1 MRNNYL
7 LFVFLVALI
16 GMYSFYYIAHSG
28 IVVKEK
34 KEEGLSI
41 SASLFPQ
48 YDFARRIAGDKAKV
62 TLILPPGA
70 DSHAFEPK
78 AADVAGI
85 HDSDIFIYTGKN
97 MEPWADSLIKGIKES
112 SALIVDASA
121 GVPLICDTGHHGH
134 HCEECEVCSSQ
145 QSTES
150 GEQALH
156 EHHHDHDGG
165 DPHFWLDPTLA
176 AKMVANI
183 EEAICSR
190 DPDNADFYRANAKK
204 CTEELMEL
212 DREFT
217 EAVKTGK
224 RDTIVFG
231 GAFAYRYFVE
241 RYGLKVVTAY
251 SSCSSHA
258 EPSVKAVTDVIK
270 FIKANNIPCIYY
282 EELADPK
289 VARSI
294 AEACEVEALL
304 FSTAHNVTKD
314 ELEKGVT
321 FMDIM
326 RGNLENLKKGLE

>member
-1 MRNNYL
+1 M
-7 LFVFLVALI
+7 FLVALI
-16 GMYSFYYIAHSG
+16 GMYSFYYIAGGS
-28 IVVKEK
+28 IVKEK
-34 KEEGLSI
+34 KEDGLSI

-48 YDFARRIAGDKAKV
+48 YDFARRIAGDRAKV

-70 DSHAFEPK
+70 DSHTFEPK
-78 AADVAGI
+78 AADVAKI
-85 HDSDIFIYTGKN
+85 HDTDIFIYTGKN
-97 MEPWADSLIKGIKES
+97 MEPWAENLINGIKDS
-112 SALIVDASA
+112 SALIVDASE
-121 GVPLICDTGHHGH
+121 GVTLIGDTDHHEH
-134 HCEECEVCSSQ
+134 HCEECELCKSQESTSSGDL
-145 QSTES
+145 SS
-150 GEQALH
+150 HKHHH
-156 EHHHDHDGG
+156 EHEGG

-176 AKMVANI
+176 AKMVKNI
-183 EEAICSR
+183 EHALCSR
-190 DPDNADFYRANAKK
+190 DPNNAEFYRANAKK
-204 CTEELMEL
+204 CTDELMEL
-212 DREFT
+212 DREFENT
-217 EAVKTGK
+217 VKSGK

-258 EPSVKAVTDVIK
+258 EPSVKEVTNVIE
-270 FIKANNIPCIYY
+270 FIKANAIPCVYY

-294 AEACEVEALL
+294 AEACGVEALL

-326 RGNLENLKKGLE
+326 RANLENLKKGLE